1 MSTFTATSTTSIYIL
16 QPCTIIVSNCGC
28 SQDVDGGLAH
38 HTFSGMLVAPQVVLV
53 TMFMH
58 YDHCLG
64 QLWLCDIKVSIDFY
78 SQHMLK
84 AVALPT

>member
-1 MSTFTATSTTSIYIL
+1 MCGAYACHSSIGALALTSCIHEAAAKMTR
-16 QPCTIIVSNCGC
+16 VGFAN
-28 SQDVDGGLAH
+28 

-78 SQHMLK
+78 SQHMLR
-84 AVALPT
+84 AVALPA